1 MACLA
6 VLAATAA
13 AAVEADLVTQIP
25 GFNKTSFKVYSGYL
39 TVPGPFKL
47 TDYDELRIHY
57 QLDTSQRDPANDPV
71 TTWHQGGP
79 GGSGLYG
86 LYTEMGYFR
95 VSDQGP
101 FANPDAWN
109 KVANML
115 YLESPAG
122 ATVGPG
128 SPLGFSTCLKG
139 GVVQKVCSWDDVSQ
153 GEAYALTL
161 IAFFKAFPEFAKNS
175 LYLSGESYAGQY
187 LPNIAYYIL
196 TQPEL
201 NAKLSNLKG
210 IAVGNGC
217 WGGDEHSVQCN
228 GPNEEKMDVD
238 LFNGKGLLSNKL
250 RDQVYESCGWNEE
263 GVKKAGCNA
272 DLDKVDKAV
281 GPHNVYNVYDNCPG
295 AAQWTEASGKTTG
308 WLRRFLRNNMHRPEA
323 VQEALE
329 LGGGYQWACGGDD
342 AISSLFEREDVQSA
356 LHLGKPPSVRFSYDL
371 SGPASQ
377 TLYPF
382 LVKKIRVLIYNGDA
396 DSCVPYIGNEEW
408 TTDLAKKG
416 VVTEKEAWRPWYA
429 TESVPAGYVTSYN
442 VVNATTD
449 FSFVTIR
456 LAGHMV
462 PTYRPKASF
471 AFFSRFLAGEKM

>member
-1 MACLA
+1 MPCMA
-6 VLAATAA
+6 VLAAAAA

-47 TDYDELRIHY
+47 TEYDELRIHY

-71 TTWHQGGP
+71 ATWHQGGP
-79 GGSGLYG
+79 GGSAIYG
-86 LYTEMGYFR
+86 LYTEMGYFH

-101 FANPDAWN
+101 FENPDSWN

-122 ATVGPG
+122 STVGPG

-139 GVVQKVCSWDDVSQ
+139 GEVQKTCKWDDVSQ
-153 GEAYALTL
+153 AEAYAHTL
-161 IAFFKAFPEFAKNS
+161 IAFFKAFPEYSNND
-175 LYLSGESYAGQY
+175 LYLTGESYAGQY
-187 LPNIAYYIL
+187 LPNIANYIL
-196 TQPEL
+196 TQMSDQ
-201 NAKLSNLKG
+201 LSNLKG

-217 WGGDEHSVQCN
+217 WGGDENTVRCN

-238 LFNGKGLLSNKL
+238 LFHNKGLISNKL
-250 RDQVYESCGWNEE
+250 RDQVYKSCGWNENGVE
-263 GVKKAGCNA
+263 GAGCL
-272 DLDKVDKAV
+272 LDIEKVDKAV
-281 GPHNVYNVYDNCPG
+281 GPHNVYNVYDNCPE
-295 AAQWTEASGKTTG
+295 AVQWTKASGKTTG

-323 VQEALE
+323 VQEAIE
-329 LGGGYQWACGGDD
+329 LGGGYRWACGGED
-342 AISSLFEREDVQSA
+342 AIGNLFEREDVQTA
-356 LHLGKPPSVRFSYDL
+356 LHLGKPPSVRFSYRS
-371 SGPASQ
+371 SGPASVV
-377 TLYPF
+377 LYPS
-382 LVKKIRVLIYNGDA
+382 LLQKIRVLIYNGDA
-396 DSCVPYIGNEEW
+396 DSCVPYIGNEQW
-408 TTDLAKKG
+408 TTDLAQKG
-416 VVTEKEAWRPWYA
+416 VVTEKEAWRPWYS

-462 PTYRPKASF
+462 PTYRPKAAF
-471 AFFSRFLAGEKM
+471 TFFSRFLAGEKM